1 LTYRR
6 NEEKN
11 FELYDIENNI
21 HGKAYDGTIDD
32 IWLFVPTPFKK
43 GDIITDGEKKAVIKW
58 VCDKEKEVIKSGKN
72 GNRDSSDMNYYCY
85 IIDYY
90 NLDNKKIYLDAMSG
104 YDGFEYY
111 TEELKGFDRIL
122 KAISSLIT
130 NEIDLMLFL
139 NAYNYLK
146 AEDTAKE
153 EIYNFGLFT
162 DEGLR
167 MAGLNRK
174 DFDRKNKKL

>member
-1 LTYRR
+1 MIDTYNLINSKTIGNYCRKMKHQFNTLETSILIHR
-6 NEEKN
+6 CKTISIDKKIEYYTEIINN
-11 FELYDIENNI
+11 PTLYPNKEIINYI
-21 HGKAYDGTIDD
+21 HFDTDTNAID
-32 IWLFVPTPFKK
+32 L
-43 GDIITDGEKKAVIKW
+43 IKREI
-58 VCDKEKEVIKSGKN
+58 D
-72 GNRDSSDMNYYCY
+72 
-85 IIDYY
+85 IDYY
-90 NLDNKKIYLDAMSG
+90 NLDNKEIYLDAMSG